1 MKKTWKDDLLKSC
14 QNFQRI
20 STWSASHA
28 SDFRTCQASN
38 AMMFQ
43 LTVCID
49 AMQKKKKLCIGA
61 PLGQGVVTTHS
72 VLKCYIL
79 EIP

>member
-1 MKKTWKDDLLKSC
+1 MKKTWKDGLLKSC

-49 AMQKKKKLCIGA
+49 AMQKKKNY
-61 PLGQGVVTTHS
+61 
-72 VLKCYIL
+72 VLVLPWARVLLPHIRF
-79 EIP
+79 